1 LSGRAKERGRFIRR
15 HDADVQLPTPETALD
30 KDARMKEGEKGA
42 WVSIAAYLF
51 LSALKLFVGH
61 YAASKALFA
70 DGLNNATDIV
80 ASVAV
85 LIGLR
90 IARKPA
96 DADHPYGH
104 RRAETIAT
112 FAAAFIMA
120 SVAVDVLWDGARSL
134 LRQETITPDPISM
147 WTALFSAGV
156 MIGVYSYN
164 AKLGKRVNSQAL
176 LAAAADNRADV
187 MVSLGAFVGIVGAR
201 FLGWHWLDPVMAL
214 VVGLII
220 AKTAY
225 EIFYEAAHA
234 LSDGYDERELG
245 EIKHVIQ
252 SSDGV
257 LQIRDL
263 KARRHGSDV
272 HVDAVIAV
280 DSALSV
286 EESHCITEGI
296 EEQLMA
302 RGEIEQ
308 VMIHVEPYGTN
319 QTIGSSESQK

>member
-1 LSGRAKERGRFIRR
+1 MPASTISPA
-15 HDADVQLPTPETALD
+15 D
-30 KDARMKEGEKGA
+30 KDERMKQGEKGA

-51 LSALKLFVGH
+51 LSTLKLFVGH
-61 YAASKALFA
+61 YASSKALFA

-96 DADHPYGH
+96 DADHRYGH

-120 SVAVDVLWDGARSL
+120 SVAVDVLWDGVRSL
-134 LRQETITPDPISM
+134 MRPVAVTPDPISM
-147 WTALFSAGV
+147 WVALFSAGV

-164 AKLGKRVNSQAL
+164 SKLGKAINSQAL
-176 LAAAADNRADV
+176 LATAADNRADV
-187 MVSLGAFVGIVGAR
+187 LVSLGAFVGIVGSLV
-201 FLGWHWLDPVMAL
+201 FGWHWLDPVMAL

-234 LSDGYDERELG
+234 LTDGYDEKELR
-245 EIKHVIQ
+245 EIKQVIQ
-252 SSDGV
+252 GSEGV

-280 DSALSV
+280 DGQLSV
-286 EESHCITEGI
+286 EESHRISDQI
-296 EEQLMA
+296 EQVLIA
-302 RGEIEQ
+302 REEIEQ
-308 VMIHVEPYGTN
+308 VMIHVEPFTP
-319 QTIGSSESQK
+319 TIGSSESQK